1 MSERAR
7 TETQASADD
16 AADVSK
22 AIRALMHDM
31 RSPMQAILSSLDV
44 LDDASMDAAAK
55 RGVGRL
61 HRSAL
66 ALDAH
71 LGDLATLMLIQTGAH
86 VERAVAFEV
95 GALLEEVGEL
105 SARAG
110 VCVLAQ
116 KPVDPVFAVA
126 DPLLIR
132 AMLLRLAH
140 AFGKLSG
147 AGAITVSVREAGPG
161 DSSLSLVLQCAKDV
175 PWPQGFGQRLLPVR
189 VMAEALGGELDVK
202 EHSSVVLT
210 LPARLED
217 ALDGQSATGPL
228 GHA

>member
-105 SARAG
+105 SAHG
-110 VCVLAQ
+110 V
-116 KPVDPVFAVA
+116 
-126 DPLLIR
+126 
-132 AMLLRLAH
+132 
-140 AFGKLSG
+140 FG
-147 AGAITVSVREAGPG
+147 
-161 DSSLSLVLQCAKDV
+161 
-175 PWPQGFGQRLLPVR
+175 
-189 VMAEALGGELDVK
+189 AE
-202 EHSSVVLT
+202 SSVFSGVSGVSFT
-210 LPARLED
+210 
-217 ALDGQSATGPL
+217 
-228 GHA
+228 